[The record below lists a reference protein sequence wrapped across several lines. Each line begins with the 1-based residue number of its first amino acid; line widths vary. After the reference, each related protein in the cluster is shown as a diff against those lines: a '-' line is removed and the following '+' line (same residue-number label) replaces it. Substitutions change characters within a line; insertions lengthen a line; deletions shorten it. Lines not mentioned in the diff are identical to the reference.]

1 MIVQTEGVVLRSFDL
16 RETSKIVTFFT
27 KKEGKISGVLKG
39 IRKDPKKFGSSVD
52 RFTVNDLVYYRYR
65 NTDLHLVSQCD
76 LKQYFYPLR
85 QDLRKSLAASYM
97 TELVGLVMPA
107 EQKNMRIYTLILD
120 FLNGLDERNDVD
132 KLIHA
137 LQIKV
142 LAFSGFKPH
151 LDTCVKCQRQ
161 IEGRARFSTHDGGLV
176 CPRCPVSGSPVHMIS
191 RGTVASL
198 LHIEKNEWQ
207 QCLKLRLTPTVQKEL
222 KYLLN
227 NFLVFHLGRKIRS
240 AQYLG

>member
-1 MIVQTEGVVLRSFDL
+1 MIVQTEGIVLRSFDL

-27 KKEGKISGVLKG
+27 KKEGKVSGVLKG

-52 RFTVNDLVYYRYR
+52 KFTVNDLVYYRYR
-65 NTDLHLVSQCD
+65 NSDLHLVSQCD

-85 QDLRKSLAASYM
+85 QNLKKILAASYM
-97 TELVGLVMPA
+97 TELVNTVMPL
-107 EQKNMRIYTLILD
+107 EQKNTRIYSLICK
-120 FLNGLDERNDVD
+120 FLTGLDERDDIN

-151 LDTCVKCQRQ
+151 LDTCVKCHKK
-161 IEGRARFSTHDGGLV
+161 IEGRARFSTRDGGLV
-176 CPRCPVSGSPVHMIS
+176 CSRCPILGSSVHIIS

-198 LHIEKNEWQ
+198 LHIEQNDWQ
-207 QCLKLRLTPTVQKEL
+207 QCLKLRLSPTVQKEL

-227 NFLVFHLGRKIRS
+227 SFLVFHLGRTIRS
-240 AQYLG
+240 AKYIN